1 MKAREKEKLETIKDE
16 NEDEEEEIIDTKV
29 RRKAKKKVKVDDL
42 QLVKNLVDFSAK
54 SKEDQLQRD
63 RKKWV
68 YTILAQKQKE
78 EVFELKL
85 DEIWNIIKSNQNYI
99 DLIGSK
105 ENMIHIINLLE
116 IKKYLINI
124 FDWYKLQVENCYD
137 YKWSF
142 IA

>member
-16 NEDEEEEIIDTKV
+16 NEDEEEEIIDTKI

-105 ENMIHIINLLE
+105 DNMIHIINLLE
-116 IKKYLINI
+116 GTHQVLITDDHTVVLI
-124 FDWYKLQVENCYD
+124 
-137 YKWSF
+137 
-142 IA
+142 